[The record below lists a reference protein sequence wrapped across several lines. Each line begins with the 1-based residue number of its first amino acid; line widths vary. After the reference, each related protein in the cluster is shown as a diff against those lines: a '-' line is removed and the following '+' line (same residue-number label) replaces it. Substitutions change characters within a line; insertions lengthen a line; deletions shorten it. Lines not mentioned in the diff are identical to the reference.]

1 MLNIRPECPGDVILM
16 TNYSGRSVSEAQPFC
31 GHQGAAK
38 AQHVQLKIDAGQ
50 KKYCYKDRVALS
62 AASVVSTL
70 PGSLFVQRINPITF
84 FLLSTNPNKLILV
97 SYHGIY

>member
-16 TNYSGRSVSEAQPFC
+16 TNYSGRSVSEAQPSR

-62 AASVVSTL
+62 AASVASTL
-70 PGSLFVQRINPITF
+70 ASLFRD
-84 FLLSTNPNKLILV
+84 FLDLCLFKE
-97 SYHGIY
+97 